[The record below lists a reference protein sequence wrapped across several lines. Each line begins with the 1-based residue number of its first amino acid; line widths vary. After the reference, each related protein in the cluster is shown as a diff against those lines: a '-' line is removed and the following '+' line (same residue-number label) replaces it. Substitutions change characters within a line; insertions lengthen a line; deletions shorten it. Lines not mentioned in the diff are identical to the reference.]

1 MGQGLS
7 CASSSYDH
15 DFFAAVQAGD
25 LQAVHSSLKGDPSL
39 LLRTTIYDRLSALH
53 IAAANGRVEVLTM
66 ILDRSVSPDVLNR
79 DKQTPL
85 MLAAMH
91 GQMECVQKLLDSG
104 ANILMFDSVN
114 GRTCLHHAAYYG
126 HSDCLRSI
134 LSAAKS
140 THVASSWGFARFVNV
155 RDGTGATSLHLAARQ
170 KRPSCVH
177 ILVDSGALVCAS
189 TGRYGF
195 PGSTPLHLAARGGS
209 LDCIRELLARGADRL
224 QRDSSGRIP
233 YEVALKQNH
242 GECAALLNPTA
253 AEPLVWPSALK
264 FISELDSETKALL
277 EAALMEGNREREL
290 KILKG
295 TTDSL
300 TSPAHSD
307 KAFDDD
313 ISEGSEADFCS
324 ICFDRVCTVGG
335 PRLPASDVCPMH
347 VGCVLPQ
354 QAKPHNLVLAFTGL
368 PLLPQQHIS
377 AETTKA
383 RDTGNQNTTSKPRMF
398 RHCSS
403 EGSSSFK
410 GLSSAVGSFGMMGC
424 GSGRITDSSDMVD
437 KL

>member
-15 DFFAAVQAGD
+15 DFFTAVQAGD
-25 LQAVHSSLKGDPSL
+25 LQAVDSSLKDDPSL

-53 IAAANGRVEVLTM
+53 IAAANGRVEVLSM
-66 ILDRSVSPDVLNR
+66 ILNRSVSPDVLNR

-91 GQMECVQKLLDSG
+91 GKIECVQKLLDSG

-126 HSDCLRSI
+126 HSDCLRAI

-155 RDGTGATSLHLAARQ
+155 SDGTGATPLHLAARQ

-177 ILVDSGALVCAS
+177 ILVDNGALVCAS

-224 QRDSSGRIP
+224 QRDSSGRMP

-242 GECAALLNPTA
+242 GECAALLNPSA

-277 EAALMEGNREREL
+277 EAALMEGNREREM

-313 ISEGSEADFCS
+313 VSEGSDAEFCS
-324 ICFDRVCTVGG
+324 ICFDRVCTIEVQDCRHQMCAQCTLAVCCHSK
-335 PRLPASDVCPMH
+335 PNPTTLFLPAPACPF
-347 VGCVLPQ
+347 CRSSISR
-354 QAKPHNLVLAFTGL
+354 LV
-368 PLLPQQHIS
+368 
-377 AETTKA
+377 TTKA
-383 RDTGNQNTTSKPRMF
+383 RDTGDQNTTSKPRRF

>member
-15 DFFAAVQAGD
+15 DFFTAVQAGD
-25 LQAVHSSLKGDPSL
+25 LQAVDSYLKDDPSL

-53 IAAANGRVEVLTM
+53 IAAANGRVEVLSM

-91 GQMECVQKLLDSG
+91 GKIECVQKLLDSG

-126 HSDCLRSI
+126 HSDCLRAI

-155 RDGTGATSLHLAARQ
+155 SDGTGATPLHLAARQ

-177 ILVDSGALVCAS
+177 ILVDNGALVCAS
-189 TGRYGF
+189 TGRYG
-195 PGSTPLHLAARGGS
+195 RM
-209 LDCIRELLARGADRL
+209 
-224 QRDSSGRIP
+224 P

-242 GECAALLNPTA
+242 GECAALLNPSA
-253 AEPLVWPSALK
+253 ADPLVWPSALK

-277 EAALMEGNREREL
+277 EAALMEGNREREM

-313 ISEGSEADFCS
+313 VSEGSDTDFCS
-324 ICFDRVCTVGG
+324 ICFDRVCTIEVQDCRHQMCAQCTLAVCCHSK
-335 PRLPASDVCPMH
+335 PNPTTLFLPSPACPFCRSSISRLV
-347 VGCVLPQ
+347 
-354 QAKPHNLVLAFTGL
+354 
-368 PLLPQQHIS
+368 
-377 AETTKA
+377 TTKA
-383 RDTGNQNTTSKPRMF
+383 RDTEDQNTTSKPRRF

-410 GLSSAVGSFGMMGC
+410 GLSSAVGSFGMISC